1 MSSAFEQLNGP
12 VATIVAG
19 PGDTVL
25 KVYPGSLER
34 ETRAALER
42 EQALLSGI
50 AHLSAILQVEE
61 IGKLADGRATLRMP
75 RCGRSLATLAEPLP
89 VRDALVIGETVARAL
104 TAAHRAGVV
113 HGSVSPGNVL
123 IRDTGEP
130 VVADFG
136 VALRRRFPR
145 DPLHGLE
152 FTAPET
158 VRDQTM
164 DERTDRYGL
173 GAVLYLALTG
183 EPPHRTVVGE
193 QPGTRIHRVLT
204 ESVAPITRPD
214 VPDELVALVGDLL
227 AKNPEKR
234 PENPEVRLNRL
245 FTASSAEIPLDL
257 PAKPILVLE
266 PSRPEQPPKEANT
279 PKRRYGIAAA
289 VLAGICVTAAVP
301 WFLSTSTAG
310 DDASTAGATTSPR
323 NTVEIDLAPPVD
335 HENYVEL
342 SWTSN
347 AELDFAIILAEE
359 GRPEPEVIMVQRSNH
374 RRVDVKPGLRYC
386 FRVQGLNQDGVYESR
401 YQPLRGAVC
410 KE

>member
-25 KVYPGSLER
+25 KVYPGSLDR

-42 EQALLSGI
+42 EQALLSGLG
-50 AHLSAILQVEE
+50 HLPSILQVEE
-61 IGKLADGRATLRMP
+61 IGKLADGRAALRMP
-75 RCGRSLATLAEPLP
+75 RCDRSLATLAEPLP
-89 VRDALVIGETVARAL
+89 VRDALLIGETVARAL
-104 TAAHRAGVV
+104 AAAHRAGVV

-123 IRDTGEP
+123 IRRTGEP

-152 FTAPET
+152 FAAPET

-173 GAVLYLALTG
+173 GAVLHLALTG
-183 EPPHRTVVGE
+183 RPPHRTVVGE
-193 QPGTRIHRVLT
+193 QPGTRIHRVLN
-204 ESVAPITRPD
+204 EPVAPITRPD

-227 AKNPEKR
+227 DKDPDKR
-234 PENPEVRLNRL
+234 PENPETRLNRVL
-245 FTASSAEIPLDL
+245 TASRAGIPLDL

-266 PSRPEQPPKEANT
+266 PSRPEQPPPETTAS
-279 PKRRYGIAAA
+279 KRRYGIAAA
-289 VLAGICVTAAVP
+289 VVAGICVAAVP
-301 WFLSTSTAG
+301 WFLSTE
-310 DDASTAGATTSPR
+310 DDAVPGVP
-323 NTVEIDLAPPVD
+323 VPLVKIDLAPPVD
-335 HENYVEL
+335 RETYVEL

-347 AELDFAIILAEE
+347 AELDFAVVLAEE
-359 GRPEPEVIMVQRSNH
+359 GRAEPQVTEVLRNTN
-374 RRVDVKPGLRYC
+374 RRVDVRPGLRYC
-386 FRVQGLNQDGVYESR
+386 FQIQGKNRQGTYESEF
-401 YQPLRGAVC
+401 QPLRGAVC
-410 KE
+410 ARK

>member
-25 KVYPGSLER
+25 KVYPGSLDR

-42 EQALLSGI
+42 EQALLSGLG
-50 AHLSAILQVEE
+50 HLRSILQVEE
-61 IGKLADGRATLRMP
+61 IGKLADGRSALRMP
-75 RCGRSLATLAEPLP
+75 RCDRSLATLTEPLP
-89 VRDALVIGETVARAL
+89 ARDALLIGETVARAL
-104 TAAHRAGVV
+104 AAAHRAGVV

-123 IRDTGEP
+123 IRRTGEP

-152 FTAPET
+152 FAAPET

-173 GAVLYLALTG
+173 GAVLHLALTG
-183 EPPHRTVVGE
+183 RPPHRTVVGE
-193 QPGTRIHRVLT
+193 QPGTRIHRVLN
-204 ESVAPITRPD
+204 EPVAPITRPD

-227 AKNPEKR
+227 DKDPDNR
-234 PENPEVRLNRL
+234 PENPETRLNRVL
-245 FTASSAEIPLDL
+245 TASRAEIPLDL

-266 PSRPEQPPKEANT
+266 PSRPEQPPRETTAS
-279 PKRRYGIAAA
+279 KRRYGVAAA
-289 VLAGICVTAAVP
+289 VVAGICVAAAVP
-301 WFLSTSTAG
+301 WFLATTR
-310 DDASTAGATTSPR
+310 DDASAPEAGP
-323 NTVEIDLAPPVD
+323 VEINLAPPVD
-335 HENYVEL
+335 RESYVEL

-347 AELDFAIILAEE
+347 AELYFAVVFAEE
-359 GRPEPEVIMVQRSNH
+359 GRAEPQVIMVERNNH
-374 RRVDVKPGLRYC
+374 RQVEVRPGLRYC
-386 FRVQGLNQDGVYESR
+386 FQIQGRSPQGTYESR
-401 YQPLRGAVC
+401 IQPLRGAVC
-410 KE
+410 ARK